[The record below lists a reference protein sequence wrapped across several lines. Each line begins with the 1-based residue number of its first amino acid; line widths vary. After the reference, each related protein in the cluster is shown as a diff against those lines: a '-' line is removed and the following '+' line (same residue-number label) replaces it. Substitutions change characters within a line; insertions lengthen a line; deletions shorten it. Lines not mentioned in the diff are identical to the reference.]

1 MSQCFFSVWFP
12 ESATTYKVFYPVCF
26 CRINLQYS
34 FTYKMIS
41 VCVCVWVCLVA
52 SLQIHPQSRK
62 VTMAQK
68 QNCHCSRLTDIKR
81 ADLYL
86 LPPTSQSAVRIPKK
100 KRSRSSFLKRGE
112 EGEEEGEEEED
123 EGEVYEGNRSKEG
136 REQLG
141 AGDGSWKLKKTPKDL
156 SPAFSHPV
164 QVLGFEP
171 NQKCVCL
178 QVKKCWEGGGGLTWC
193 CWHRPLPSGKRK

>member
-1 MSQCFFSVWFP
+1 MF
-12 ESATTYKVFYPVCF
+12 VCE
-26 CRINLQYS
+26 
-34 FTYKMIS
+34 
-41 VCVCVWVCLVA
+41 CVWLQAFKSIHRAVKWQWLRNKTVTAAGWRTLREQICTFYLRQA
-52 SLQIHPQSRK
+52 SQQSEY
-62 VTMAQK
+62 Q
-68 QNCHCSRLTDIKR
+68 
-81 ADLYL
+81 
-86 LPPTSQSAVRIPKK
+86 KK

-141 AGDGSWKLKKTPKDL
+141 AGDGSWKLKKTSKDL

-178 QVKKCWEGGGGLTWC
+178 QVKKCWVGGGGLTWC